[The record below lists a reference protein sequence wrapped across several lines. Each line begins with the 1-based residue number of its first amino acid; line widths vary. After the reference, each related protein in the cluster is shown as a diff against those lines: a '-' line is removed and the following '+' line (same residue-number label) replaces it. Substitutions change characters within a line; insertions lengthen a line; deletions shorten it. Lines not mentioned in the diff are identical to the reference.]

1 MLEITE
7 LPYAKAIEA
16 QRAPGVGFLWL
27 SLFHCIHQQNRK
39 SGPISSMCANQYS
52 NHLFS
57 FGVCRVNP
65 TFQMRA
71 SLLHLIASYISYC
84 ILLHLIALWRK
95 LKLGCF
101 VVLSLKLLLT
111 AWGSLPAP
119 APRGHSQCPSGHGH
133 QYQHRGETFAAGIWH
148 MGSLSQVG
156 RATDGGTSLGGRDF
170 EDLLFDLIW
179 FIQLDPSFQ

>member
-1 MLEITE
+1 MRKPNEPCSSARFPYCQYIAQISANKSKE
-7 LPYAKAIEA
+7 LVRHLFSPAVSVQVVQTAHGCRSSNDAGNHRTALCESHRGTTGSGGWVFVAVALPLHSSAK
-16 QRAPGVGFLWL
+16 
-27 SLFHCIHQQNRK
+27 SK

-52 NHLFS
+52 NHLVS

-111 AWGSLPAP
+111 A
-119 APRGHSQCPSGHGH
+119 
-133 QYQHRGETFAAGIWH
+133 
-148 MGSLSQVG
+148 
-156 RATDGGTSLGGRDF
+156 
-170 EDLLFDLIW
+170 
-179 FIQLDPSFQ
+179 